1 MDAPIIDV
9 RGVGKHFAQRRDSL
23 KVVLEDV
30 NLQVHPGEFVS
41 LVGASGCGKTTLLRM
56 VGGLVPYEPG
66 TIHVS
71 GDLVRSVP
79 RRIGFVFQDAA
90 LLPWR
95 TIEENVAIGLNE
107 YRKSFSKQ
115 EARDRVSAQLELV
128 GLSEYASYMPRQ
140 ISGGMQQRAGLARAL
155 VGEPDVLLMDEPF
168 GALDAFTRMRL
179 QEELAAIVRRTEA
192 TTLFVTHDVDEAVFL
207 SDRVAVMSTGPGTIR
222 EVVEIDLERPRL
234 QRQELLG
241 NQRASELRD
250 RVLELVI
257 GARAVPLTGIEATA
271 AAAAVARS
279 R

>member
-1 MDAPIIDV
+1 MDEPIIDV
-9 RGVGKHFAQRRDSL
+9 RGVGKHFAQRRDSR

-30 NLQVHPGEFVS
+30 NLQVRPGEFVS

-66 TIHVS
+66 TITVS
-71 GDLVRSVP
+71 GQFVDSVP
-79 RRIGFVFQDAA
+79 RHIGFVFQDAA

-107 YRKSFSKQ
+107 YRKDHSKQ
-115 EARDRVSAQLELV
+115 EAKDRVAAQLELV
-128 GLSEYASYMPRQ
+128 GLAEYATYMPRQ
-140 ISGGMQQRAGLARAL
+140 VSGGMQQRAGLARAL

-192 TTLFVTHDVDEAVFL
+192 TVLFVTHDVDEAVFL

-222 EVVEIDLERPRL
+222 EIVDVDLERPRL
-234 QRQELLG
+234 ERQELLG

-257 GARAVPLTGIEATA
+257 GARAKPNTVEA
-271 AAAAVARS
+271 AAASRAR
-279 R
+279 